1 MMIKADDIDL
11 GLLTSKALT
20 LMLEGRVE
28 EMRVRRPA
36 RKHVRAFLGLSLP
49 EQQRVLAGSNVFVF
63 CGSPE
68 EFGQEEDCEEE
79 VANCLDHSACDVASE
94 VDWSRDSDNE
104 VETDAGAEIID
115 EAEEEE
121 YKPIG
126 LSAYRPPPFKR
137 LRTKADMVPLEVQA
151 LCPRLH
157 SLRANME
164 VKKIP
169 PKKHVAPWEFFRC
182 FLFVF
187 FLF

>member
-49 EQQRVLAGSNVFVF
+49 EQQCVLA
-63 CGSPE
+63 E

-157 SLRANME
+157 SLHANME
-164 VKKIP
+164 VKKIS